1 MIESSPWGAPCC
13 QLFIRARK
21 HASGS
26 GNEAM
31 IAFVAVTGRAC
42 RLVACLLAYARNA
55 ALIDCLPDWLWA
67 QAISVVTNILTDDLI
82 TCFRSQDF
90 VFLPPLRKQ
99 LQGLSSLY
107 FYLQTIFYQ
116 MALWLG
122 STHEPIKL
130 YERLNS
136 LVLLTLNKLCPL
148 VESSTKDNK

>member
-99 LQGLSSLY
+99 LQRLSSLY
-107 FYLQTIFYQ
+107 FYQ

-122 STHEPIKL
+122 STQGPIKL
-130 YERLNS
+130 YESLNS
-136 LVLLTLNKLCPL
+136 LILLIFRKLCL
-148 VESSTKDNK
+148 FVESSTKDNK